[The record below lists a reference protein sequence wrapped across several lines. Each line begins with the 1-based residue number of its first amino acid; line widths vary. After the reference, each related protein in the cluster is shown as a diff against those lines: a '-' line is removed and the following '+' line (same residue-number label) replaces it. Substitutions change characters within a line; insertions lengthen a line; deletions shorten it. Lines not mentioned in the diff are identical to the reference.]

1 MMNMDAENTALL
13 IRSLLACIKQH
24 ESTLSAALFKL
35 AEKTKTIEQII
46 EDLRDQLDLIEDMV
60 NEMKDN
66 QCECDNEDS
75 DEDDDYGVDDED
87 DSD

>member
-1 MMNMDAENTALL
+1 MAKKA
-13 IRSLLACIKQH
+13 
-24 ESTLSAALFKL
+24 
-35 AEKTKTIEQII
+35 KTIEQII
-46 EDLRDQLDLIEDMV
+46 EDLRDQLDLLEDMV